1 MTYADVHMKAIEMAN
16 SARNAKQFNK
26 AIKLLMSNAE
36 HYPRSA
42 YELFKQFRNV
52 DMELACSYLVL
63 AAQNGW
69 DNARIKLAEYLA
81 YGTYFDRN
89 ENRALELAGPYAD
102 TEPFAANLIGVI
114 YLTGTQ
120 VAFDLRKAVAYFTK
134 ASAMGFGQA
143 SLNIGLICTGRYGVA
158 PDPRKALDWF
168 ITSAEQGCGEGC
180 YAAASIYIENDNF
193 PAAHNYL
200 VKGVSLGD
208 RKCAELLPEL
218 RRAMGISDNVNSSFR
233 QSSVN
238 ESRFSYTGQKDSVE
252 EAYAAEKQRIHTAEA
267 DRDALTAA
275 AAQAGGGYIDFEAGV
290 IYTKDGRTIVS
301 DAETHTMFSEDGV
314 SIFDDKSKVLYG
326 TNTLSY
332 FDDDMNSMYDS
343 VRQRITY
350 IYK

>member
-26 AIKLLMSNAE
+26 SIKLLMTNAE

-69 DNARIKLAEYLA
+69 DNAKIKLAEYLA

-89 ENRALELAGPYAD
+89 EKRALELAEPYAD
-102 TEPFAANLIGVI
+102 TEPFAANLMGVI

-120 VAFDLRKAVAYFTK
+120 VAFDMRKAVAYFTK

-158 PDPRKALDWF
+158 PDSKKALDWF

-180 YAAASIYIENDNF
+180 YAAACMYIEKENF
-193 PAAHNYL
+193 SAAHNYL

-208 RKCAELLPEL
+208 RKCAELLPNL
-218 RRAMGISDNVNSSFR
+218 RIAMGISDNVNSSFR

-238 ESRFSYTGQKDSVE
+238 ESSFSYTGQKDSVE
-252 EAYAAEKQRIHTAEA
+252 EAYAAEQQRIQTAEA
-267 DRDALTAA
+267 NRDALTAA
-275 AAQAGGGYIDFEAGV
+275 AAQAGGGYIDVEAGV
-290 IYTKDGRTIVS
+290 VYTKDGRTIIS
-301 DAETHTMFSEDGV
+301 DVQTHTLFSKDGIC
-314 SIFDDKSKVLYG
+314 IFDDKSKALYG

-332 FDDDMNSMYDS
+332 FDDDMKTMYDA
-343 VRQRITY
+343 VRDRVRY
-350 IYK
+350 IY

>member
-16 SARNAKQFNK
+16 SAQNAKQFNK

-42 YELFKQFRNV
+42 YELFKQFKNA
-52 DMELACSYLVL
+52 DMELACSYLLL

-81 YGTYFDRN
+81 NGTYFERN
-89 ENRALELAGPYAD
+89 EKRALELAGPYAD
-102 TEPFAANLIGVI
+102 SEPFAANLMGVI

-143 SLNIGLICTGRYGVA
+143 SLNIGLICTGRYGVQ
-158 PDPRKALDWF
+158 PNPQKALDWF

-180 YAAASIYIENDNF
+180 YTAACIYIENDNF
-193 PAAHNYL
+193 TAAHNFL

-218 RRAMGISDNVNSSFR
+218 RKAMGISDNINTSFR

-238 ESRFSYTGQKDSVE
+238 ESRFSYTGQKDTVE
-252 EAYAAEKQRIHTAEA
+252 EAYAAEQQRIQTAEA
-267 DRDALTAA
+267 NRDALTAA
-275 AAQAGGGYIDFEAGV
+275 AAQAGGGYIDAEAGV
-290 IYTKDGRTIVS
+290 IYTKEGRTIVS

-326 TNTLSY
+326 TDTLSF
-332 FDDDMNSMYDS
+332 FDDDMNLMYDY
-343 VRQRITY
+343 VRKRTTY
-350 IYK
+350 IFK